1 MAGNESQAGDA
12 DADSC
17 KMGSLNGYWKR
28 MVMLKANEEGKGKQQ
43 QGFLVPC
50 SCEARRKEPPA
61 PCLGGQRRF
70 DVISFDFI

>member
-1 MAGNESQAGDA
+1 MDIR
-12 DADSC
+12 
-17 KMGSLNGYWKR
+17 KR
-28 MVMLKANEEGKGKQQ
+28 MMTMVMKANDGSEEGKGKSI

-70 DVISFDFI
+70 DVISFDC

>member
-1 MAGNESQAGDA
+1 
-12 DADSC
+12 
-17 KMGSLNGYWKR
+17 
-28 MVMLKANEEGKGKQQ
+28 MLMMMKVKDGNEEGKGKQK

-70 DVISFDFI
+70 DVISFDC